1 MSKFRRRR
9 RPSAAFIISCLALF
23 MALGGVSYGFAAG
36 SIDSREIKNNDVRGK
51 DVRKGTLS
59 GSDVKDDALKGAD
72 VDENSFGKVPSA
84 ANADNAAHATSADNA
99 AQAGNANTVGGV
111 PAEALTIG
119 RSGFLGTC
127 EPGALAIKCAQ
138 VTLDLPRPGRVLVTT
153 GGQWHSDDPAGTSL
167 RGICRVL
174 HNDANLT
181 APNEEGS
188 LSQQTDGNQEQALS
202 TTTAVTGVLPAGPH
216 EFALSCSDDVGDMD
230 FTDTRIS
237 AILLGSS

>member
-51 DVRKGTLS
+51 DVRQGTLS

-72 VDENSFGKVPSA
+72 VDENSLGKVPSA
-84 ANADNAAHATSADNA
+84 ANADNAAQA

-119 RSGFLGTC
+119 RSGYQGTC
-127 EPGALAIKCAQ
+127 EPGAVAIKCAR

-174 HNDANLT
+174 HNDANFT

-202 TTTAVTGVLPAGPH
+202 TTTAVSGVLPAGPH
-216 EFALSCSDDVGDMD
+216 EFSLACSDDVGDMD

-237 AILLGSS
+237 AVLLGSS

>member
-1 MSKFRRRR
+1 MSKFRMRR

-51 DVRKGTLS
+51 DVRQGTLS
-59 GSDVKDDALKGAD
+59 GSDVKNDALTGAD

-84 ANADNAAHATSADNA
+84 ANADNAAQAANA

-119 RSGFLGTC
+119 RSALQGVC
-127 EPGALAIKCAQ
+127 EPGAVAIKCAQ

-153 GGQWHSDDPAGTSL
+153 GGQWHSDDPVGTSV

-202 TTTAVTGVLPAGPH
+202 TTIAVTNVLPAGPH
-216 EFALSCSDDVGDMD
+216 EFALACSDDVGDMD

-237 AILLGSS
+237 AVLLGSS